1 MGLHTPLFSH
11 EFNEGPS
18 GPARSYWD
26 IRRGTR
32 TLGSI
37 CLHHRREVDPVLTA
51 QSICHMLD
59 AAFAAGRSD
68 KATEIARA
76 LEIRP

>member
-1 MGLHTPLFSH
+1 MSLHTHLFSH
-11 EFNEGPS
+11 EFEAGPS

-32 TLGSI
+32 TLGTV
-37 CLHHRREVDPVLTA
+37 CLGPRENFALLQA

-59 AAFAAGRSD
+59 EAHAAGRSD
-68 KATEIARA
+68 KAREIRAA
-76 LEIRP
+76 LECK

>member
-1 MGLHTPLFSH
+1 MMALHTHLFSH
-11 EFNEGPS
+11 EFEAGPS

-26 IRRGTR
+26 IRHGTR
-32 TLGSI
+32 TLGTV
-37 CLHHRREVDPVLTA
+37 CLGPREHFALLQA

>member
-1 MGLHTPLFSH
+1 MTLHTPLFSH
-11 EFNEGPS
+11 EFDEGPS

-37 CLHHRREVDPVLTA
+37 CLHHRREVDPGLTA

-68 KATEIARA
+68 KAGEIRAA
-76 LEIRP
+76 LECK